1 MTARQRALVSAAMA
15 GNPLTDPRWPGDL
28 ADAVENVVGQVRDR
42 ATTPVVKI
50 TRGIVYGVLASFV
63 AITALVSV
71 VIGMTRAL
79 QILLELGL
87 TEAQAVYVS
96 YFIMGG
102 ILSLAG
108 WLVLVMRHT
117 GDE

>member
-1 MTARQRALVSAAMA
+1 MSAAMA

-28 ADAVENVVGQVRDR
+28 ADAVENVVGTIRDR

-50 TRGIVYGVLASFV
+50 TRGIVYGLLASFV
-63 AITALVSV
+63 AITALVCV
-71 VIGMTRAL
+71 IIGMTRAL
-79 QILLELGL
+79 QILLDLGL

-96 YFIMGG
+96 YLIMGG
-102 ILSLAG
+102 ILSLLG

>member
-1 MTARQRALVSAAMA
+1 MA

-50 TRGIVYGVLASFV
+50 TRGIVYGLLASFV
-63 AITALVSV
+63 AITALVALL
-71 VIGMTRAL
+71 IGATRGLQAL
-79 QILLELGL
+79 LDLGMSQ
-87 TEAQAVYVS
+87 AQAVYVS
-96 YFIMGG
+96 YLIIGG

-108 WLVLVMRHT
+108 WLVLVTRHT
-117 GDE
+117 SDE